1 MLGGRTRA
9 AGWVIHPICKSCWV
23 SSMCSEQLAV
33 AWLDGIAQAVYSS
46 GCSPCLQEFSSLA
59 DAMMQGKATDA
70 GPMPPNLIPEQW
82 SFLPPVVLDTVPFG
96 GYQLLMPCSQ
106 ATTSRCRL
114 HACSTLPVAT
124 VCLLSLAAG
133 TSLKRQ

>member
-1 MLGGRTRA
+1 MAT
-9 AGWVIHPICKSCWV
+9 
-23 SSMCSEQLAV
+23 
-33 AWLDGIAQAVYSS
+33 
-46 GCSPCLQEFSSLA
+46 CSPCLQEFSSLA

-96 GYQLLMPCSQ
+96 GYLLVMLWSQ

-114 HACSTLPVAT
+114 EACITLPFAS

-133 TSLKRQ
+133 SFLHRP